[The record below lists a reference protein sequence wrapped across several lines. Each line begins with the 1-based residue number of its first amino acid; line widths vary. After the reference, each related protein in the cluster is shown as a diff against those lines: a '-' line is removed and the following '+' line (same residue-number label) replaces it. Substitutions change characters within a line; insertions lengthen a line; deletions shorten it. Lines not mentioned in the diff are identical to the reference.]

1 MSFLKPEALRPSDP
15 VSLVAPA
22 GPFDLESFE
31 VGLRVLSSRYAP
43 RSTDGL
49 FSRHRYLAG
58 DDARRLAELLDA
70 WRSPDSRALF
80 CVRGGYGVM
89 RLLPRIDFAALPHKP
104 LIGFSDITALHL
116 ALQSQ
121 GRVSFH
127 APVLTQLGRSGGDVV
142 ERLWQ
147 LLERDEP
154 APALEGTE
162 TYVEGSA
169 EGRLL
174 GGNLSVF
181 SRLIGTRWMPDLTG
195 AVLLLEDVGE
205 RPYRLDRMWTHL
217 QLAGVFEKVRGIVL
231 GEFTLCEE
239 KGESYSSGDILREL
253 ARETGLP
260 CAAGFRVGHG
270 EVNLP
275 VPLGVQVRLDASAKT
290 LTFLEPA
297 VQGGRRAA

>member
-1 MSFLKPEALRPSDP
+1 MKPELLRPSDP

-22 GPFDLESFE
+22 GPFDRESFE
-31 VGLRVLSSRYAP
+31 VGLRVLSSRYSP
-43 RSTDGL
+43 RLGDSL
-49 FSRHRYLAG
+49 FSAHRYLAG
-58 DDARRLAELLDA
+58 DDARRTSELLEA
-70 WRSPDSRALF
+70 FRSPESRAVF

-89 RLLPRIDFAALPHKP
+89 RLLPRIDLDGLPLKP

-116 ALQSQ
+116 ALQSR

-127 APVLTQLGRSGGDVV
+127 APVLTQLGRSGADVV

-147 LLERDEP
+147 LLERDVP
-154 APALEGTE
+154 APSLLGTE
-162 TYVEGSA
+162 TYVEGA
-169 EGRLL
+169 VEGRLI

-181 SRLIGTRWMPDLTG
+181 SRLIGTPWMPDLTG

-217 QLAGVFEKVRGIVL
+217 QLAGIFEKVRGIVL
-231 GEFTLCEE
+231 GDFTACEE
-239 KGESYSSGDILREL
+239 KGASYSSNDILREL

-260 CAAGFRVGHG
+260 CAAGFGIGHG
-270 EVNLP
+270 QVNQP

-290 LTFLEPA
+290 LTFLESA
-297 VQGGRRAA
+297 VQGSWSAS